1 MKKIKLFLEF
11 VASDKSQFIQTM
23 TIQQLAE
30 MFGKNTYY
38 ILDLELYLKDC
49 QENGGD
55 NGPEDPF
62 WKMSNT
68 PPLEEYK
75 FHLEENYP
83 SYLEDDSYEWDGTM

>member
-30 MFGKNTYY
+30 MFGKTTDY
-38 ILDLELYLKDC
+38 ILAFELYLKDC

-55 NGPEDPF
+55 DGPEDAF
-62 WKMSNT
+62 WKKSNT